1 MNKSPITKE
10 GHRALT
16 SELKNLISKEK
27 PEIIKAI
34 ASARELGDLSENA
47 DYHAAR
53 ERHSFI
59 EGRIAYLENRLAT
72 VEVIDI
78 SRLKGSKVVFG
89 ATVEI
94 EDLDTGEN
102 LKYRIVGE
110 DEADIKNRTIS
121 FSSPVARALI
131 GKEPGDD
138 VQVKTPKGLK
148 EYTIL
153 NVLYK

>member
-1 MNKSPITKE
+1 MGKAPITKE
-10 GHRALT
+10 GHKALT
-16 SELKNLISKEK
+16 AELKNLLSKEK

-59 EGRIAYLENRLAT
+59 EGRIAYLENRLAS
-72 VEVIDI
+72 VEIIDI
-78 SRLKGSKVVFG
+78 SRFKGSTITFG

-94 EDLDTGEN
+94 EDLSTQE
-102 LKYRIVGE
+102 KMTYRIVGE
-110 DEADIKNRTIS
+110 DEADIKKQSIS

-131 GKEPGDD
+131 GKKAGDE
-138 VQVKTPKGLK
+138 VEVKTPKGFK
-148 EYTIL
+148 EYAIL
-153 NVLYK
+153 DVLYK